1 MAGFI
6 LIIIIVGL
14 FALWFFTDIGTMKP
28 SKEELLNLEGLKEF
42 YKDIRIRAMNA
53 TTAEET
59 DDIFADIIKSA
70 DKFKYNKEYYDVFTH
85 YREYLRGKRH
95 AFTNFKNT
103 EE

>member
-1 MAGFI
+1 MFGIISIVII
-6 LIIIIVGL
+6 LAL
-14 FALWFFTDIGTMKP
+14 FAIWIFTDMGNPKP

-59 DDIFADIIKSA
+59 DDIFADMIKSA
-70 DKFKYNKEYYDVFTH
+70 DKFKYNKEYHDIFTH

-95 AFTNFKNT
+95 AFTNYKNT
-103 EE
+103 EK